1 VLLQGDATRNHS
13 QKMLNALA
21 SVIPG
26 FLGGSADLAPS
37 NMTLM
42 KAFGDFQKD
51 SKSGDKDRIGGY
63 AERNLRFGVREHAM
77 GAICNG
83 ANIGH
88 GIDLSI
94 AMSSALPMPRL
105 WQCQRGF
112 SPQWAQSCDGMH
124 VAEQKTDV
132 VIHARL
138 YRLRTQDDGL
148 CDGS

>member
-1 VLLQGDATRNHS
+1 MITADEHVAAQGDATRNHS

-21 SVIPG
+21 SVVPG

-51 SKSGDKDRIGGY
+51 SKTGDKDRIGGY

-83 ANIGH
+83 AP
-88 GIDLSI
+88 
-94 AMSSALPMPRL
+94 SARRLILPASPR
-105 WQCQRGF
+105 
-112 SPQWAQSCDGMH
+112 
-124 VAEQKTDV
+124 TV
-132 VIHARL
+132 V
-138 YRLRTQDDGL
+138 G
-148 CDGS
+148 